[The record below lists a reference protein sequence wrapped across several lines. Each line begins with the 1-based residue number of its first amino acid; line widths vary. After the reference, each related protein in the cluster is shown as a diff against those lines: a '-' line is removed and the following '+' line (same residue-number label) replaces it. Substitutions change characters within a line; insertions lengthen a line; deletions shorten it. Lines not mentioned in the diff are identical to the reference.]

1 MNGVWGGLNKQKS
14 LKDSRITVL
23 GTGDIGTCFAKR
35 VRGFEPAAIIGV
47 NRSGKC
53 PDPVY
58 DSIYPIGNLTLDY
71 TREKNVEIFCE
82 NLLNYAE
89 GKPLNCV
96 VDKQAGY

>member
-1 MNGVWGGLNKQKS
+1 MQKS

-58 DSIYPIGNLTLDY
+58 Y

-89 GKPLNCV
+89 GNPLNCV